1 MSGLSGEDHSLSE
14 REERNVNEK
23 ACISVQACNYQLP
36 AKYQKKM
43 VEIYISKEQLFVF
56 DPYTGKEIVTYPL
69 SAIPGKTICKRE
81 FKREKGKT
89 VQLLKRSVLQMF
101 EGENWKRF
109 STKNFKTF
117 PRYVRDQCLEAKRYF
132 TDKDIKMEILD
143 RALLFC
149 LENDTPSFANL
160 KDTYAYFKREQERSK
175 TTWKEREAPVP
186 LYQGE
191 HPPFKVS
198 QRSLAVYQGII
209 RKREGA
215 VI

>member
-1 MSGLSGEDHSLSE
+1 
-14 REERNVNEK
+14 
-23 ACISVQACNYQLP
+23 
-36 AKYQKKM
+36 
-43 VEIYISKEQLFVF
+43 
-56 DPYTGKEIVTYPL
+56 
-69 SAIPGKTICKRE
+69 
-81 FKREKGKT
+81 
-89 VQLLKRSVLQMF
+89 MF

-117 PRYVRDQCLEAKRYF
+117 SRYTRDQCLEAKRYF

-160 KDTYAYFKREQERSK
+160 KDTYAYFKREEERSK
-175 TTWKEREAPVP
+175 TIWKEREAPVP

-215 VI
+215 VR